1 MQVNKSCRIND
12 DCLNTCSFPGSDQLV
27 DGAGEILTGPY
38 GLSESQSGQLHTHTA
53 SGLNGSFD
61 MVKDGGMLISDT
73 TARMSIQSKQLFDNA
88 TSFYLRNNEAI
99 PVNAAYFRLRYMIK
113 AY

>member
-1 MQVNKSCRIND
+1 MNK
-12 DCLNTCSFPGSDQLV
+12 CSFPGSFRPTSG
-27 DGAGEILTGPY
+27 GAGEILTGPY

-73 TARMSIQSKQLFDNA
+73 TARMSLQSKQLFDNA